1 MQAQELCHRGPCLLI
16 LFALEAMISPGDDQ
30 QLDVPISFSKRFLHL
45 QALFG
50 WDLCVTVAVNQQD
63 RGMNLVCKMNR
74 RISIAGSAH

>member
-1 MQAQELCHRGPCLLI
+1 
-16 LFALEAMISPGDDQ
+16 MISPGDDQ

-63 RGMNLVCKMNR
+63 RSVDLVCNMDGR
-74 RISIAGSAH
+74 VLIAGSAHERDIEVTNSRVARRIPQR